1 MRPEYRRRGIARSIM
16 RELIDRWRSQGFDCV
31 CLHASDEGRPLYE
44 QIGFQPTN
52 EMRLNLL

>member
-1 MRPEYRRRGIARSIM
+1 MRPEYRRRGIARSIK
-16 RELIDRWRSQGFDCV
+16 RELIDWCRSQGFDCV
-31 CLHASDEGRPLYE
+31 CLHASDEGRLLYE